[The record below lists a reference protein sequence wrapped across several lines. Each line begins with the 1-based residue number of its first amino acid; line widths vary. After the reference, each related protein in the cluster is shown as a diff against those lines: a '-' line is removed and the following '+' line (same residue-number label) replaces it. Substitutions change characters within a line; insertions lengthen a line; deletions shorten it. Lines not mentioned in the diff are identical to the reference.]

1 VEFTCTVFSVTLT
14 GMFKVTFCMNYEK
27 CILIVPNFRE
37 IRVTHTPQPTRT
49 HTHTH
54 THQPTRAHTDT
65 HTHHTHT
72 HTHTHTTLYLSAREY
87 INCFISSFPVA
98 L

>member
-1 VEFTCTVFSVTLT
+1 MEFTCTVFSSKLT

-27 CILIVPNFRE
+27 FILIVPNFRE

-54 THQPTRAHTDT
+54 THT
-65 HTHHTHT
+65 HTQNYVRVCKGI
-72 HTHTHTTLYLSAREY
+72 YLLFHIQFSCCPMK
-87 INCFISSFPVA
+87 ILSVA
-98 L
+98 LV